1 MIHKSAMARE
11 AAQKLNV
18 KLVYLPHY
26 FPDLNP
32 IEFGWKD
39 MKKELALI
47 LDLDLLVYASGP
59 TELNFFRTRKM
70 SYSAYRRKVFLCD
83 IR

>member
-1 MIHKSAMARE
+1 
-11 AAQKLNV
+11 
-18 KLVYLPHY
+18 
-26 FPDLNP
+26 
-32 IEFGWKD
+32 